1 MIFTWKFISDFIAI
15 FMPIYFLNKIMPT
28 EKKKVYMY
36 YIFIVSVLYPV
47 ILIIAD
53 GYYLEIYYKYFI
65 FIITLVYPL
74 VFRKGSLSKKIFWV
88 CFY

>member
-1 MIFTWKFISDFIAI
+1 
-15 FMPIYFLNKIMPT
+15 MPT

-36 YIFIVSVLYPV
+36 YIFIVAVLYPV

-74 VFRKGSLSKKIFWV
+74 VLGKVVYLKKYFGYVFI
-88 CFY
+88 

>member
-1 MIFTWKFISDFIAI
+1 
-15 FMPIYFLNKIMPT
+15 MPT

-36 YIFIVSVLYPV
+36 YIFIVAVLYPV